1 MSEPVQTPT
10 RALHHE
16 VPERGGDPIL
26 TIVQVPFRFRSGRM
40 TNGRMRFAY
49 PEFVE
54 PVVVANLVDQV
65 LVAHH
70 VKPHVNRAFN
80 SRIQAEV
87 FREATNC
94 PCRRF

>member
-1 MSEPVQTPT
+1 
-10 RALHHE
+10 
-16 VPERGGDPIL
+16 
-26 TIVQVPFRFRSGRM
+26 M

-65 LVAHH
+65 LVAHD
-70 VKPHVNRAFN
+70 VKPRVNRAFN

-87 FREATNC
+87 FREAMNC

>member
-1 MSEPVQTPT
+1 
-10 RALHHE
+10 
-16 VPERGGDPIL
+16 
-26 TIVQVPFRFRSGRM
+26 
-40 TNGRMRFAY
+40 MRFAY

-54 PVVVANLVDQV
+54 PVVVANHVDQV
-65 LVAHH
+65 LIGHH
-70 VKPHVNRAFN
+70 VKPHVNRASN